1 MRLKTGKTSRKYKLK
16 SLFFEKIDKID
27 KPLSSEADKE
37 KKKNTITSISNETR
51 TSLYTYRHQQDNKG
65 QLGTICASK
74 VDNLDEM
81 DQFLKKHKPYNL
93 SIMKH
98 NLNNPITIKEIEFI
112 ILKLPKN
119 KSPAPDGLTEEFY
132 HCLKIN

>member
-1 MRLKTGKTSRKYKLK
+1 MKLGHHYR
-16 SLFFEKIDKID
+16 
-27 KPLSSEADKE
+27 PADINRIIRDYWE
-37 KKKNTITSISNETR
+37 
-51 TSLYTYRHQQDNKG
+51 
-65 QLGTICASK
+65 QLCASK

-98 NLNNPITIKEIEFI
+98 NLNNPITIKEIEFL